1 MSTKIITRKRKQTGE
16 ELKGCTSAL
25 LSSLRESYRILN
37 DYSKNLEKTVLRTPL
52 NINSLQNEIE
62 KLNFAFQNL
71 VCLYD
76 RDEQLEI
83 LMEELK
89 NESSVQ
95 LAKR

>member
-1 MSTKIITRKRKQTGE
+1 MSTKIITRKRKQTGD

-25 LSSLRESYRILN
+25 LSSLRESHKILN
-37 DYSKNLEKTVLRTPL
+37 DYAKRLDKTVLRTTV

-83 LMEELK
+83 LMGELN
-89 NESSVQ
+89 NERTAS
-95 LAKR
+95 RFD

>member
-1 MSTKIITRKRKQTGE
+1 MSTKIITRKRKQTGD

-25 LSSLRESYRILN
+25 LSSLRESHKILN
-37 DYSKNLEKTVLRTPL
+37 DYAKRLDKTVLRTTV
-52 NINSLQNEIE
+52 NINFLQNEIE

-89 NESSVQ
+89 NDRTD
-95 LAKR
+95 ARFD

>member
-1 MSTKIITRKRKQTGE
+1 MSTKIITRKRKQTGD

-25 LSSLRESYRILN
+25 LSSLRDSHKILN
-37 DYSKNLEKTVLRTPL
+37 DYAKRLDKTVLRTTV

-83 LMEELK
+83 LMEELN
-89 NESSVQ
+89 NERTAS
-95 LAKR
+95 RFD

>member
-1 MSTKIITRKRKQTGE
+1 MSTKIITRKRKQTGD

-25 LSSLRESYRILN
+25 LSSLRESHKILN
-37 DYSKNLEKTVLRTPL
+37 DYAKRLDKTVLRTTV

-89 NESSVQ
+89 NERTAS
-95 LAKR
+95 RFD

>member
-1 MSTKIITRKRKQTGE
+1 MSINIITKKRKQTGE

-25 LSSLRESYRILN
+25 LSSLRESHKILN
-37 DYSKNLEKTVLRTPL
+37 DYSKKLDKTVLRTTL

-83 LMEELK
+83 LMDELK
-89 NESSVQ
+89 KESSVQ

>member
-1 MSTKIITRKRKQTGE
+1 MSTKIITKKRKQTGD

-25 LSSLRESYRILN
+25 LSSLRESHKILN
-37 DYSKNLEKTVLRTPL
+37 DYAKRLDKTVLRTTV

-89 NESSVQ
+89 NERTAS
-95 LAKR
+95 RFD

>member
-1 MSTKIITRKRKQTGE
+1 MSTKIITRKRKQTGD

-25 LSSLRESYRILN
+25 LSSLRESHKILN
-37 DYSKNLEKTVLRTPL
+37 DYAKRLDKTVLRTTV

-83 LMEELK
+83 LMEELN
-89 NESSVQ
+89 NERTAS
-95 LAKR
+95 RFD

>member
-1 MSTKIITRKRKQTGE
+1 MSTKIITKKRKQTGE

-25 LSSLRESYRILN
+25 LYSLRESYRILN
-37 DYSKNLEKTVLRTPL
+37 DYSKKLDKTVLRTPL

-89 NESSVQ
+89 NEVSVQ
-95 LAKR
+95 LSKR

>member
-1 MSTKIITRKRKQTGE
+1 MSTKIITNKRKQTGE

-25 LSSLRESYRILN
+25 LSSLRESHKILN
-37 DYSKNLEKTVLRTPL
+37 DYAKRLDKTVLRTTI

-83 LMEELK
+83 LMEELN
-89 NESSVQ
+89 NERTAS
-95 LAKR
+95 RFD

>member
-1 MSTKIITRKRKQTGE
+1 MSTKIITNKRKQTGE

-25 LSSLRESYRILN
+25 LSSLREAYRILN
-37 DYSKNLEKTVLRTPL
+37 DYSKKLDKTVLRTTL

-62 KLNFAFQNL
+62 KLNFAFQNF

-76 RDEQLEI
+76 LDEQLEI

-89 NESSVQ
+89 NVTRSI
-95 LAKR
+95 

>member
-1 MSTKIITRKRKQTGE
+1 MSTKIITRKRKQTGD

-25 LSSLRESYRILN
+25 LSSLRESHKILN
-37 DYSKNLEKTVLRTPL
+37 DYAKRLDKTVLRTTV

-71 VCLYD
+71 LCLYD

-83 LMEELK
+83 LMGELN
-89 NESSVQ
+89 NERTAS
-95 LAKR
+95 RFD

>member
-1 MSTKIITRKRKQTGE
+1 MSTKIITRKRKQTGD

-25 LSSLRESYRILN
+25 LSSLRESHKILN
-37 DYSKNLEKTVLRTPL
+37 DYAKRLDKTVLRTTV

-62 KLNFAFQNL
+62 KLNIAFQNL

-83 LMEELK
+83 LMGELN
-89 NESSVQ
+89 NERTAS
-95 LAKR
+95 RFD

>member
-25 LSSLRESYRILN
+25 LSALRESYRILN
-37 DYSKNLEKTVLRTPL
+37 AYSNNLERTVLRTPL

-83 LMEELK
+83 IMDELK
-89 NESSVQ
+89 NESSIQ

>member
-1 MSTKIITRKRKQTGE
+1 MSTKIITRKRKQTGD

-25 LSSLRESYRILN
+25 LSSLRESHKILN
-37 DYSKNLEKTVLRTPL
+37 DYAKRLDKTVLRTTVK
-52 NINSLQNEIE
+52 INSLQNEIE

-89 NESSVQ
+89 NERTAS
-95 LAKR
+95 RFD

>member
-1 MSTKIITRKRKQTGE
+1 MPIKVIKNKRKQTEE

-25 LSSLRESYRILN
+25 LSTLRESYRILN
-37 DYSKNLEKTVLRTPL
+37 DYSNNLEKKVLRTPL

-89 NESSVQ
+89 DELKYSRS
-95 LAKR
+95 

>member
-1 MSTKIITRKRKQTGE
+1 MSTKIITKKRKQTGD

-25 LSSLRESYRILN
+25 LSSLRESHKILN
-37 DYSKNLEKTVLRTPL
+37 DYAKRLDKTVLRTTV

-83 LMEELK
+83 LMGELN
-89 NESSVQ
+89 NERTAS
-95 LAKR
+95 RFD

>member
-1 MSTKIITRKRKQTGE
+1 MSTKIITRKRKQTGD
-16 ELKGCTSAL
+16 ELKGCTFAL
-25 LSSLRESYRILN
+25 LSSLRESHKILN
-37 DYSKNLEKTVLRTPL
+37 DYAKRLDKTVLRTTV

-89 NESSVQ
+89 NERTAS
-95 LAKR
+95 RFD

>member
-1 MSTKIITRKRKQTGE
+1 MSTKIITKKRKQTGD

-25 LSSLRESYRILN
+25 LSSLRESHKILN
-37 DYSKNLEKTVLRTPL
+37 DYAKRLDKTVLRTTV

-83 LMEELK
+83 LMEELN
-89 NESSVQ
+89 NERTAS
-95 LAKR
+95 RFD

>member
-1 MSTKIITRKRKQTGE
+1 MSTKIITKKRKQTGE

-25 LSSLRESYRILN
+25 LSALRESHRILN
-37 DYSKNLEKTVLRTPL
+37 AYSNNLEKTVLRTPL
-52 NINSLQNEIE
+52 SINSLQNEIE

-83 LMEELK
+83 LMDELK
-89 NESSVQ
+89 NEVSVQ

>member
-1 MSTKIITRKRKQTGE
+1 MSTKIITRKRKQTGD

-25 LSSLRESYRILN
+25 LSSLRESHKILN
-37 DYSKNLEKTVLRTPL
+37 DYAKRLDKTVLRTTV

-62 KLNFAFQNL
+62 KLNFAFHNL

-89 NESSVQ
+89 NERTAS
-95 LAKR
+95 RFD

>member
-37 DYSKNLEKTVLRTPL
+37 DYSNRLDKTVLRTTL

-83 LMEELK
+83 LMDEFK
-89 NESSVQ
+89 NESSIQ
-95 LAKR
+95 LGKR

>member
-1 MSTKIITRKRKQTGE
+1 MSTKIIARKRKQTGD

-25 LSSLRESYRILN
+25 LSSLRESHKILN
-37 DYSKNLEKTVLRTPL
+37 DYAKRLDKTVLRTTV

-83 LMEELK
+83 LMGELN
-89 NESSVQ
+89 NERTAS
-95 LAKR
+95 RFD

>member
-1 MSTKIITRKRKQTGE
+1 MSTKIITNKRKQTGE

-25 LSSLRESYRILN
+25 LSSLRESHKILN
-37 DYSKNLEKTVLRTPL
+37 DYDKTVLRTTI

-83 LMEELK
+83 LMEELN
-89 NESSVQ
+89 NERTAS
-95 LAKR
+95 RFD